1 MRTELYNYIDG
12 LSKGT
17 FSLAAELP
25 WSSSGQPLYQSNYK
39 RIYVDRD
46 QYTTEA
52 VIAMMNGS
60 TIDNEITTVRVY
72 FTTDAKQ
79 LPSNYDAL
87 VALIRDGKDIASAND
102 YFKRECDV
110 ATNFEADSMVTEF
123 EFRFTKII

>member
-1 MRTELYNYIDG
+1 MRAELYDYIDG

-17 FSLAAELP
+17 FSLTNELP
-25 WSSSGQPLYQSNYK
+25 WSSSGQPLYMTNYK
-39 RIYVDRD
+39 RIYIDRD

-52 VIAMMNGS
+52 VIAMMNGT

-79 LPSNYDAL
+79 LPSNYEAL
-87 VALIRDGKDIASAND
+87 VALIRDGKDISSAND

-110 ATNFEADSMVTEF
+110 STTFETDSMVTEF

>member
-17 FSLAAELP
+17 FALTNELP
-25 WSSSGQPLYQSNYK
+25 WSSSDKPLYLTNFK

-46 QYTTEA
+46 QYTTEPMLGTLGGL
-52 VIAMMNGS
+52 V
-60 TIDNEITTVRVY
+60 IDNEVTTVRVY

-79 LPSNYDAL
+79 LPSNYDSL
-87 VALIRDGKDIASAND
+87 VSDIRAGRDVDSASD
-102 YFKRECDV
+102 YFKRECNV
-110 ATNFEADSMVTEF
+110 TTNYEADSMVTEF

>member
-1 MRTELYNYIDG
+1 MRTELYDYIDG
-12 LSKGT
+12 ISKGT
-17 FSLAAELP
+17 FSLTNELP
-25 WSSSGQPLYQSNYK
+25 WSSSGQPLYMNNYK

-52 VIAMMNGS
+52 VIAMMNGL

-79 LPSNYDAL
+79 LPSNYEAL

-110 ATNFEADSMVTEF
+110 TTSFDADAMVTEF